1 MKGIILAGGSG
12 FRLYP
17 LTKAVSKQIL
27 PVYDKPMIYYPL
39 SVLMLAE
46 IREVIGWEYS
56 RAVATYG
63 AMNNSDHES
72 YAVILEELQEAKEQ
86 YDALEDSFAY
96 FWKLTK
102 TNAEPQFKL
111 STLNV
116 MREAAEW
123 LAAEAVQVAA
133 MIYKSQ
139 ITLQE
144 K

>member
-1 MKGIILAGGSG
+1 MNEL
-12 FRLYP
+12 
-17 LTKAVSKQIL
+17 
-27 PVYDKPMIYYPL
+27 
-39 SVLMLAE
+39 LAE